1 MDMLPIKPTSNNLI
15 RPTTGTANDGG
26 SKSQG
31 GYINVRTGKTDELKI
46 SDEGKRLI
54 GDDPVVD
61 EKSFLTVIKEFIL
74 LVLNTISK
82 IFSFKIPKNKRKPKI
97 AEKAKTNEEN
107 EKSEVKNFLGFTRHE
122 GQ

>member
-74 LVLNTISK
+74 L
-82 IFSFKIPKNKRKPKI
+82 FS
-97 AEKAKTNEEN
+97 
-107 EKSEVKNFLGFTRHE
+107 GM
-122 GQ
+122 